1 MGTELPIGWVETPLE
16 KLVSPAGVFSDGDWI
31 ESKDQ
36 DPNGDV
42 RLIQLADI
50 GEMEFLNKSS
60 RYLTSQRA
68 NELRCL
74 FLQKDDLL
82 ISRLGEPLGKA
93 CLYPAREDKAIT
105 AVDVCIFRPA
115 NEFVEPKLIGFFL
128 NSPVVRQ
135 AIDSQASGTTR
146 KRITGGK
153 LKSLPLRIPP
163 LNEQRRIVSKIEEL
177 FSRLDEG
184 EAALKRVQRLLT
196 SYRQAV
202 LKAAVTGELT
212 KEWREANQHHL
223 ESGSDLLERV
233 LNARREQWQ
242 GRGQYQEPKPPDTSG
257 LPTLPDGWVWATPEQ
272 IMQMFGNGIPRKP
285 ADYKTNYPILRIS
298 AVRPLSV
305 NTADIRFY
313 EPKQNENLDSYWLK
327 SGDLL
332 FTRYN
337 GSIHLVGVC
346 GLYRGDENIL
356 HPDKI
361 IKLRTIDFPELCKE
375 FLEIC
380 FNVGVSRAFIRQNI
394 KTTAGQQGIA
404 GGDLRMT
411 PFPLPPSAEQFEI
424 ASKAQEIL
432 SRIATLESWCSTEL
446 TRSATL
452 RQSILKAAFSGQLV
466 PQDSSDEP
474 ASVLLARIQAERQSV
489 TTKPTRRAPAKAKS
503 KKTPKQPSQQERS

>member
-1 MGTELPIGWVETPLE
+1 MESLYNIPQNWAWTVLENIGAVSSGGTPTTSEEDNFDGNIAWITPADLTGYTSQYISHGRRNISEKGLRSSSAKLLPEGTVLFSSRAPIGYVVIAINPLCTNQGFKNLTPADQISSEYLYYYL
-16 KLVSPAGVFSDGDWI
+16 KGSKRLA
-31 ESKDQ
+31 ES
-36 DPNGDV
+36 
-42 RLIQLADI
+42 L
-50 GEMEFLNKSS
+50 
-60 RYLTSQRA
+60 
-68 NELRCL
+68 
-74 FLQKDDLL
+74 
-82 ISRLGEPLGKA
+82 
-93 CLYPAREDKAIT
+93 
-105 AVDVCIFRPA
+105 
-115 NEFVEPKLIGFFL
+115 
-128 NSPVVRQ
+128 
-135 AIDSQASGTTR
+135 ASGTTFLELSASR
-146 KRITGGK
+146 FAK
-153 LKSLPLRIPP
+153 IPIPIAP

-212 KEWREANQHHL
+212 KEWREANQHSL
-223 ESGSDLLERV
+223 ESGSDLLERI
-233 LNARREQWQ
+233 LKARREQWQ
-242 GRGQYQEPKPPDTSG
+242 GRGQYQEPKSPDTSG
-257 LPTLPDGWVWATPEQ
+257 LPALPDGWVWATPEQ

-327 SGDLL
+327 NGDLL

-424 ASKAQEIL
+424 ASRAQEIL

-466 PQDSSDEP
+466 PQDPSDEP
-474 ASVLLARIQAERQSV
+474 ASVLLERIQAERQTV
-489 TTKPTRRAPAKAKS
+489 ADKPTRRA
-503 KKTPKQPSQQERS
+503 KQPSQQEQS